1 MPAELIFKNDIC
13 EWIDI
18 EAPNQEDLDFVHQ
31 KYNINMLLLDDIL
44 EANHL
49 PKYEED
55 HDIKF
60 YLMRESTD
68 MERSHLN
75 SISDISTKLGLY
87 IVGNTIITI
96 HRLKNRSVYEY
107 RKEIDATKEVTVDK
121 IALALAIKVLLSYD
135 EVSDV
140 LIEKIDTVEKEI
152 FLKNHNTSAQIQ
164 RLYRIKRRTG
174 LNARV
179 LNLSDAWVSKF
190 KKLNLSESEITDLED
205 KYKDVQTDFEHLT
218 VQVGSL
224 ISMFLALSDQK
235 ANQVMKILA
244 MYSVYFLPLTF
255 IAGLYGMNF
264 KYMPELAQPYG
275 YYTTLAVMAIIVIVI
290 FIYFKKKKW

>member
-1 MPAELIFKNDIC
+1 MPAELIFKNEIC

-18 EAPNQEDLDFVHQ
+18 EAPTQEDLDFIHQ

-107 RKEIDATKEVTVDK
+107 RKEIDAAKEVTVDK

-174 LNARV
+174 LNSRV

-205 KYKDVQTDFEHLT
+205 KYKDVQTDFEHLS

-264 KYMPELAQPYG
+264 KYMPELAHPYG
-275 YYTTLAVMAIIVIVI
+275 YYTTLAVMAIIVIII